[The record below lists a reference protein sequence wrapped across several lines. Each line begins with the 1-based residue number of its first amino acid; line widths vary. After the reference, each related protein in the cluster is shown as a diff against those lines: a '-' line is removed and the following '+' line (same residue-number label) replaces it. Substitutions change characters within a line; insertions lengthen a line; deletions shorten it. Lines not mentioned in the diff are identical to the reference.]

1 MSFKL
6 QANPTFK
13 APVNIPVPGEKADAV
28 MFTFKH
34 KTRSQLDA
42 LLTGL
47 ANGDVHI
54 DDAVKEVV
62 VEWTYPGVDY
72 SPEALEQCLEMF
84 AGSAMAIFAAFRDNL
99 MEAKRK
105 N

>member
-13 APVNIPVPGEKADAV
+13 AQVNIPVPGEKADAV

-34 KTRSQLDA
+34 KTRSQIDA
-42 LLTGL
+42 LLTSL
-47 ANGDVHI
+47 ANGDEHI
-54 DDAVKEVV
+54 DNAVKDVV

-72 SPEALEQCLEMF
+72 SAEALEQCLEMF
-84 AGSAMAIFAAFRDNL
+84 PGSAMAIFTTYRDNL
-99 MEAKRK
+99 MEARRK